1 MAKKLSILSIMG
13 LSIVGFIGGI
23 AVGAYASLTFSP
35 LPDSYEIPETE
46 PVQNKPIST
55 TGTDFTVEM
64 IRSKDLSIH
73 FMELGNKYTGD
84 ATLIKVG
91 DVEVLVDAGSK
102 TSSIETIYNY
112 TSQYVEGK
120 LDYIIVTHAHED
132 HYAGFATAKYE
143 DSIFG
148 KYNVG
153 EGTTIIDFA
162 QITTNK
168 ASNKMYKYY
177 QSNLNTAVKEDGTG
191 AKHYTVLEALSA
203 FENGTISLSEDVT
216 LKFLDQKYYHQPST
230 TENDHSVC
238 FLLSQED
245 THHYLFTGDLEEK
258 GEISLVEENSDL
270 PTVDLYKAGHHGSK
284 TSSSKTLLAKI
295 QPKMCA
301 VCCCAGSS
309 EYTKN
314 NDNQFPTQQ
323 FVDNIAPYTDQ
334 IYVTTICKDYDKGLF
349 ESMNGNII
357 VSCSKEEA
365 YVNVNCSNN
374 MTLLKDTEW
383 FLSMRKMPDSWK
395 D

>member
-1 MAKKLSILSIMG
+1 MAKKLSILSIVG
-13 LSIVGFIGGI
+13 LSVVGFIGGV
-23 AVGAYASLTFSP
+23 AVGAYASLAFSP

-46 PVQNKPIST
+46 QAHNKPITT

-64 IRSKDLSIH
+64 IKSKDLSIH

-84 ATLIKVG
+84 STLIKVG

-112 TSQYVEGK
+112 TSQYVEGD

-132 HYAGFATAKYE
+132 HYAGFSTSKYE
-143 DSIFG
+143 DSLFG

-153 EGTTIIDFA
+153 SGTTIIDFA

-177 QSNLNTAVKEDGTG
+177 QSNLNSATNGGEG

-203 FENGTISLSEDVT
+203 YENGTISLSEDVS
-216 LKFLDQKYYHQPST
+216 LKFLKQKFYRTQSS

-238 FLLSQED
+238 FLLSQENK
-245 THHYLFTGDLEEK
+245 HHYLFTGDLEEK
-258 GEISLVEENSDL
+258 GEISLVAKNPDL
-270 PTVDLYKAGHHGSK
+270 PVVDLYKAGHHGSK
-284 TSSSKTLLAKI
+284 TSSSKTLLEKI

-323 FVDNIAPYTDQ
+323 FIDNIAPYTDKVF
-334 IYVTTICKDYDKGLF
+334 VTTICKDYDKGLF
-349 ESMNGNII
+349 ESLNGNII
-357 VSCSKEEA
+357 VSCSKEDEGIS
-365 YVNVNCSNN
+365 VNCSNN

-395 D
+395 N

>member
-1 MAKKLSILSIMG
+1 MAKKLSILSIVG
-13 LSIVGFIGGI
+13 LSVVGFIGGV
-23 AVGAYASLTFSP
+23 AVGAYASLAFSP

-46 PVQNKPIST
+46 QAHNKPITT

-64 IRSKDLSIH
+64 IKSKDLSIH

-84 ATLIKVG
+84 STLIKVG

-112 TSQYVEGK
+112 TSQYVEGD

-132 HYAGFATAKYE
+132 HYAGFSTSKYE
-143 DSIFG
+143 DSLFG

-153 EGTTIIDFA
+153 SGTTIIDFA

-177 QSNLNTAVKEDGTG
+177 QANLNSATNGGEG
-191 AKHYTVLEALSA
+191 AKHYNVLEALSA
-203 FENGTISLSEDVT
+203 YENGTISLSKDVS
-216 LKFLDQKYYHQPST
+216 LKFLDQEYYHSKSS

-238 FLLSQED
+238 FLLSQENK
-245 THHYLFTGDLEEK
+245 HHYLFTGDLEEK
-258 GEISLVEENSDL
+258 GEISLVAKNPDL
-270 PTVDLYKAGHHGSK
+270 PVVDLYKAGHHGSK
-284 TSSSKTLLAKI
+284 TSSSKTLLEKI

-323 FVDNIAPYTDQ
+323 FIDNIAPYTDK
-334 IYVTTICKDYDKGLF
+334 IFVTTICKDYDKGLF
-349 ESMNGNII
+349 ESLNGNII
-357 VSCSKEEA
+357 VSCSKEDEGIS
-365 YVNVNCSNN
+365 VNCSNN

-395 D
+395 N

>member
-1 MAKKLSILSIMG
+1 MAKKLSILSIVG
-13 LSIVGFIGGI
+13 LSVVGFIGGV
-23 AVGAYASLTFSP
+23 AVGAYASLAFSP

-46 PVQNKPIST
+46 QAHNKPITT

-64 IRSKDLSIH
+64 IKSKDLSIH

-84 ATLIKVG
+84 STLIKVG

-112 TSQYVEGK
+112 TSQYVEGD

-132 HYAGFATAKYE
+132 HYAGFSTSKYE
-143 DSIFG
+143 DSLFG

-153 EGTTIIDFA
+153 SGTTIIDFA

-177 QSNLNTAVKEDGTG
+177 QSNLNSAINGGEG
-191 AKHYTVLEALSA
+191 AKHYNVLEALSA
-203 FENGTISLSEDVT
+203 YENGTISLSEDVS
-216 LKFLDQKYYHQPST
+216 LKFLDQEYYHSKSS

-238 FLLSQED
+238 FLLSQENK
-245 THHYLFTGDLEEK
+245 HHYLFTGDLEEK
-258 GEISLVEENSDL
+258 GEISLVAKNPDL
-270 PTVDLYKAGHHGSK
+270 PVVDLYKAGHHGSK
-284 TSSSKTLLAKI
+284 TSSSKTLLEKI

-323 FVDNIAPYTDQ
+323 FIDNIAPYTDK
-334 IYVTTICKDYDKGLF
+334 IFVTTICKDYDKGLF
-349 ESMNGNII
+349 ESLNGNII
-357 VSCSKEEA
+357 VSCSKEDEGI
-365 YVNVNCSNN
+365 NVNCSNN

-395 D
+395 N

>member
-1 MAKKLSILSIMG
+1 MAKKLSILSIVG
-13 LSIVGFIGGI
+13 LSIVGFIGGV
-23 AVGAYASLTFSP
+23 AAGAYASLTFSP

-46 PVQNKPIST
+46 HAHNKPITT
-55 TGTDFTVEM
+55 TGTDFTVET
-64 IRSKDLSIH
+64 IKSKDLSIH

-84 ATLIKVG
+84 STLIKVG

-102 TSSIETIYNY
+102 TSSVETIYNY

-132 HYAGFATAKYE
+132 HYAGFSTSKYE

-168 ASNKMYKYY
+168 ASNKMYKNY
-177 QSNLNTAVKEDGTG
+177 QANLINATEKNG
-191 AKHYTVLEALSA
+191 AKHYTVLQALDVY
-203 FENGTISLSEDVT
+203 ENASISLSEDVS
-216 LKFLDQKYYHQPST
+216 LKFLDQDFYHKKAS

-238 FLLSQED
+238 FLLSQEN

-258 GEISLVEENSDL
+258 GESSLVDQNKDL
-270 PTVDLYKAGHHGSK
+270 PVVDLYKAGHHGSK
-284 TSSSKTLLAKI
+284 TSSSKKLLEKI

-323 FVDNIAPYTDQ
+323 FIDNIAPYTDQ

-365 YVNVNCSNN
+365 NVNVNCSNN

>member
-1 MAKKLSILSIMG
+1 MAKKLSILSIVG
-13 LSIVGFIGGI
+13 LSVVGFIGGV
-23 AVGAYASLTFSP
+23 AVGAYASLAFSP

-46 PVQNKPIST
+46 QAHNKPITT

-64 IRSKDLSIH
+64 IKSKDLSIH

-84 ATLIKVG
+84 STLIKVG

-102 TSSIETIYNY
+102 TSTIETIYNY
-112 TSQYVEGK
+112 TSQYVEGD

-132 HYAGFATAKYE
+132 HYAGFSTSKYE
-143 DSIFG
+143 DSLFG

-153 EGTTIIDFA
+153 SGTTIIDFA

-177 QSNLNTAVKEDGTG
+177 QSNLNSATNGGGG

-203 FENGTISLSEDVT
+203 YENGTISLSEDVS
-216 LKFLDQKYYHQPST
+216 LKFLDQEYYHTKSS

-238 FLLSQED
+238 FLLSQENK
-245 THHYLFTGDLEEK
+245 HHYLFTGDLEEK
-258 GEISLVEENSDL
+258 GEISLVAKNPDL
-270 PTVDLYKAGHHGSK
+270 PVVDLYKAGHHGSK
-284 TSSSKTLLAKI
+284 TSSSKTLLEKI

-323 FVDNIAPYTDQ
+323 FIDNIAPYTDKVF
-334 IYVTTICKDYDKGLF
+334 VTTICKDYDKGLF
-349 ESMNGNII
+349 ESLNGNII
-357 VSCSKEEA
+357 VSCSKEDEGIS
-365 YVNVNCSNN
+365 VNCSNN

-395 D
+395 N

>member
-1 MAKKLSILSIMG
+1 MAKKLSILSIVG
-13 LSIVGFIGGI
+13 LSVVGFIGGV
-23 AVGAYASLTFSP
+23 AVGAYASLAFSP

-46 PVQNKPIST
+46 QAHNKPITT

-64 IRSKDLSIH
+64 IKSKDLSIH

-84 ATLIKVG
+84 STLIKVG

-112 TSQYVEGK
+112 TSQYVEGD

-132 HYAGFATAKYE
+132 HYAGFSTSKYE
-143 DSIFG
+143 DSLFG

-153 EGTTIIDFA
+153 SGTTIIDFA

-177 QSNLNTAVKEDGTG
+177 QANLNSATNGEEG
-191 AKHYTVLEALSA
+191 AKHYNVLEALSA
-203 FENGTISLSEDVT
+203 YENGTISLSEDVS
-216 LKFLDQKYYHQPST
+216 LKFLDQEYYHTKSS

-238 FLLSQED
+238 FLLSQENK
-245 THHYLFTGDLEEK
+245 HHYLFTGDLEEK
-258 GEISLVEENSDL
+258 GEISLVAKNPDL
-270 PTVDLYKAGHHGSK
+270 PCVDLYKAGHHGSK
-284 TSSSKTLLAKI
+284 TSSSKTLLEKI

-323 FVDNIAPYTDQ
+323 FIDNIAPYTSQ

-349 ESMNGNII
+349 ESLNGNII
-357 VSCSKEEA
+357 VSCSKEDEGI
-365 YVNVNCSNN
+365 NVNCSNN

-395 D
+395 N

>member
-1 MAKKLSILSIMG
+1 MAKKLSILSIVG
-13 LSIVGFIGGI
+13 LSVVGFIGGV
-23 AVGAYASLTFSP
+23 AVGAYASLAFSP

-46 PVQNKPIST
+46 QAHNKPITT

-64 IRSKDLSIH
+64 IKSKDLSIH

-84 ATLIKVG
+84 STLIKVG

-112 TSQYVEGK
+112 TSQYVEGD

-132 HYAGFATAKYE
+132 HYAGFSTSKYE
-143 DSIFG
+143 DSLFG

-153 EGTTIIDFA
+153 SGTTIIDFA

-177 QSNLNTAVKEDGTG
+177 QSNLNSATNGGEG
-191 AKHYTVLEALSA
+191 AKHYNVLEALSA
-203 FENGTISLSEDVT
+203 YENGTISLSEDVS
-216 LKFLDQKYYHQPST
+216 LKFLDQEYYHTKSS

-238 FLLSQED
+238 FLLSQENK
-245 THHYLFTGDLEEK
+245 HHYLFTGDLEEK
-258 GEISLVEENSDL
+258 GEISLVAKNPDL
-270 PTVDLYKAGHHGSK
+270 PVVDLYKAGHHGSK
-284 TSSSKTLLAKI
+284 TSSSKTLLEKI

-323 FVDNIAPYTDQ
+323 FIDNIAPYTDK
-334 IYVTTICKDYDKGLF
+334 IFVTTICKDYDKGLF
-349 ESMNGNII
+349 ESLNGNII
-357 VSCSKEEA
+357 VSCSKEDEGI
-365 YVNVNCSNN
+365 NVNCSNN

-395 D
+395 N

>member
-1 MAKKLSILSIMG
+1 MAKKLSILSIVG
-13 LSIVGFIGGI
+13 LSVVGFIGGV
-23 AVGAYASLTFSP
+23 AVGAYASLAFSP

-46 PVQNKPIST
+46 QAHNKPITT

-64 IRSKDLSIH
+64 IKSKDLSIH

-84 ATLIKVG
+84 STLIKVG
-91 DVEVLVDAGSK
+91 DVEVLIDAGSK

-112 TSQYVEGK
+112 TSQYVEGD

-132 HYAGFATAKYE
+132 HYAGFSTSKYE
-143 DSIFG
+143 DSLFG
-148 KYNVG
+148 KYNVCS
-153 EGTTIIDFA
+153 GTTIIDFA

-177 QSNLNTAVKEDGTG
+177 QANLNSATNGGEG
-191 AKHYTVLEALSA
+191 AKHYNVLEALSA
-203 FENGTISLSEDVT
+203 YENGTISLSEDVS
-216 LKFLDQKYYHQPST
+216 LKFLDQEYYHSKSS

-238 FLLSQED
+238 FLLSQENK
-245 THHYLFTGDLEEK
+245 HHYLFTGDLEEK
-258 GEISLVEENSDL
+258 GEISLVAKNPDL
-270 PTVDLYKAGHHGSK
+270 PVVDLYKAGHHGSK
-284 TSSSKTLLAKI
+284 TSSSKTLLEKI

-323 FVDNIAPYTDQ
+323 FIDNIAPYTDK
-334 IYVTTICKDYDKGLF
+334 IFVTTICKDYDKGLF
-349 ESMNGNII
+349 ESLNGNII
-357 VSCSKEEA
+357 VSCSKEDEGI
-365 YVNVNCSNN
+365 NVNCSNN

-395 D
+395 N

>member
-1 MAKKLSILSIMG
+1 MAKKLSILSIVG
-13 LSIVGFIGGI
+13 LSVVGFIGGV
-23 AVGAYASLTFSP
+23 AVGAYASLAFSP

-46 PVQNKPIST
+46 QAHNKPITT

-64 IRSKDLSIH
+64 IKSKDLSIH

-84 ATLIKVG
+84 STLIKVG

-112 TSQYVEGK
+112 TSQYVEGD

-132 HYAGFATAKYE
+132 HYAGFSTSKYE
-143 DSIFG
+143 DSLFG

-153 EGTTIIDFA
+153 SGTTIIDFA

-168 ASNKMYKYY
+168 VSNKMYKYY
-177 QSNLNTAVKEDGTG
+177 QANLNSATNGGEG
-191 AKHYTVLEALSA
+191 AKHYNVLEALSA
-203 FENGTISLSEDVT
+203 YENGTISLSEDVS
-216 LKFLDQKYYHQPST
+216 LKFLDQEYYHTKSS

-238 FLLSQED
+238 FLLSQENK
-245 THHYLFTGDLEEK
+245 HHYLFTGDLEEK
-258 GEISLVEENSDL
+258 GEISLVAKNPDL
-270 PTVDLYKAGHHGSK
+270 PVVDLYKAGHHGSK
-284 TSSSKTLLAKI
+284 TSSSKTLLEKI

-323 FVDNIAPYTDQ
+323 FIDNIAPYTDK
-334 IYVTTICKDYDKGLF
+334 IFVTTICKDYDKGLF
-349 ESMNGNII
+349 ESLNGNII
-357 VSCSKEEA
+357 VSCSKEDEGI
-365 YVNVNCSNN
+365 NVNCSNN

-395 D
+395 N

>member
-1 MAKKLSILSIMG
+1 MAKKLSILSIVG
-13 LSIVGFIGGI
+13 LSVVGFIGGV
-23 AVGAYASLTFSP
+23 AVGAYASLAFSP

-46 PVQNKPIST
+46 QAHNKPITT

-64 IRSKDLSIH
+64 IKSKDLSIH

-84 ATLIKVG
+84 STLIKVG

-112 TSQYVEGK
+112 TSQYVEGD

-132 HYAGFATAKYE
+132 HYAGFSTSKYE
-143 DSIFG
+143 DSLFG

-153 EGTTIIDFA
+153 SGTTIIDFA

-168 ASNKMYKYY
+168 VSNKMYKYY
-177 QSNLNTAVKEDGTG
+177 QANLNSATNGGEG
-191 AKHYTVLEALSA
+191 AKHYNVLEALSA
-203 FENGTISLSEDVT
+203 YENGTISLSEDVS
-216 LKFLDQKYYHQPST
+216 LKFLDQEYYHSKSS

-238 FLLSQED
+238 FLLSQENK
-245 THHYLFTGDLEEK
+245 HHYLFTGDLEEK
-258 GEISLVEENSDL
+258 GEISLVAKNPDL
-270 PTVDLYKAGHHGSK
+270 PVVDLYKAGHHGSK
-284 TSSSKTLLAKI
+284 TSSSKTLLEKI

-323 FVDNIAPYTDQ
+323 FIDNIAPYTDK
-334 IYVTTICKDYDKGLF
+334 IFVTTICKDYDKGLF
-349 ESMNGNII
+349 ESLNGNII
-357 VSCSKEEA
+357 VSCSKEDEGI
-365 YVNVNCSNN
+365 NVNCSNN

-395 D
+395 N

>member
-1 MAKKLSILSIMG
+1 MAKKLSILSIVG
-13 LSIVGFIGGI
+13 LSVVGFIGGV
-23 AVGAYASLTFSP
+23 AVGAYASLAFSP

-46 PVQNKPIST
+46 QAHNKPITT

-64 IRSKDLSIH
+64 IKSKDLSIH

-84 ATLIKVG
+84 STLIKVG

-112 TSQYVEGK
+112 TSQYVEGD

-132 HYAGFATAKYE
+132 HYAGFSTSKYE
-143 DSIFG
+143 DSLFG

-153 EGTTIIDFA
+153 SGTTIIDFA

-168 ASNKMYKYY
+168 ASNKMYNYY
-177 QSNLNTAVKEDGTG
+177 QSNLNSAISGGEG
-191 AKHYTVLEALSA
+191 AIHYNVLEALSA
-203 FENGTISLSEDVT
+203 YENGTISLSEDVS
-216 LKFLDQKYYHQPST
+216 LKFLDQEYYHTKSS

-238 FLLSQED
+238 FLLSQENK
-245 THHYLFTGDLEEK
+245 HHYLFTGDLEEK
-258 GEISLVEENSDL
+258 GEISLVAKNPDL
-270 PTVDLYKAGHHGSK
+270 PVVDLYKAGHHGSK
-284 TSSSKTLLAKI
+284 TSSSKKLLEKI

-323 FVDNIAPYTDQ
+323 FIDNIAPYTDK
-334 IYVTTICKDYDKGLF
+334 IFVTTICKDYDKGLF
-349 ESMNGNII
+349 ESLNGNII
-357 VSCSKEEA
+357 VSCSKEDEGI
-365 YVNVNCSNN
+365 NVNCSNN

-395 D
+395 N

>member
-1 MAKKLSILSIMG
+1 MAKKLSILSIVG
-13 LSIVGFIGGI
+13 LSVVGFIGGV
-23 AVGAYASLTFSP
+23 AVGAYASLAFSP

-46 PVQNKPIST
+46 QAHNKPITT

-64 IRSKDLSIH
+64 IKSKDLSIH

-84 ATLIKVG
+84 STLIKVG

-112 TSQYVEGK
+112 TSQYVEGD

-132 HYAGFATAKYE
+132 HYAGFSTSKYE
-143 DSIFG
+143 DSLFC

-153 EGTTIIDFA
+153 SGTTIIDFA

-177 QSNLNTAVKEDGTG
+177 QANLNSATNGEEG
-191 AKHYTVLEALSA
+191 AKHYNVLEALSA
-203 FENGTISLSEDVT
+203 YENGTISLSKDVS
-216 LKFLDQKYYHQPST
+216 LKFLDQEYYHTKSS

-238 FLLSQED
+238 FLLSQENK
-245 THHYLFTGDLEEK
+245 HHYLFTGDLEEK
-258 GEISLVEENSDL
+258 GEISLVAKNPDL
-270 PTVDLYKAGHHGSK
+270 PVVDLYKAGHHGSK
-284 TSSSKTLLAKI
+284 TSSSKTLLEKI

-323 FVDNIAPYTDQ
+323 FIDNIAPYTSQ

-349 ESMNGNII
+349 ESLNGNII
-357 VSCSKEEA
+357 VSCSKEDEGI
-365 YVNVNCSNN
+365 NVNCSNN

-395 D
+395 N

>member
-1 MAKKLSILSIMG
+1 MAKKLSILSIVG
-13 LSIVGFIGGI
+13 LSVVGFIGGV
-23 AVGAYASLTFSP
+23 AVGAYASLAFSP

-46 PVQNKPIST
+46 QAHNKPITT

-64 IRSKDLSIH
+64 IKSKDLSIH

-84 ATLIKVG
+84 STLIKVG
-91 DVEVLVDAGSK
+91 DVEVLIDAGSK

-112 TSQYVEGK
+112 TSQYVEGD

-132 HYAGFATAKYE
+132 HYAGFSTSKYE
-143 DSIFG
+143 DSLFG

-153 EGTTIIDFA
+153 SGTTIIDFA

-177 QSNLNTAVKEDGTG
+177 QANLNRAINGGEG

-203 FENGTISLSEDVT
+203 YENGTISLSEDVS
-216 LKFLDQKYYHQPST
+216 LKFLDQEYYHSKSS

-238 FLLSQED
+238 FLLSQENK
-245 THHYLFTGDLEEK
+245 HHYLFTGDLEEK
-258 GEISLVEENSDL
+258 GEFSLVKNNDL
-270 PTVDLYKAGHHGSK
+270 PVVDLYKAGHHGSK
-284 TSSSKTLLAKI
+284 TSSSKTLLEKI

-323 FVDNIAPYTDQ
+323 FIDNIAPYTDK

-349 ESMNGNII
+349 ESLNGNII
-357 VSCSKEEA
+357 VSCSKGDEGI
-365 YVNVNCSNN
+365 NVNCSNN

-395 D
+395 N

>member
-1 MAKKLSILSIMG
+1 MAKKLSILSIVG
-13 LSIVGFIGGI
+13 LSVVGFIGGV
-23 AVGAYASLTFSP
+23 AVGAYASLAFSP

-46 PVQNKPIST
+46 QAHNKPITT

-64 IRSKDLSIH
+64 IKSKDLSIH

-84 ATLIKVG
+84 STLIKVG

-112 TSQYVEGK
+112 TSQYVEGD

-132 HYAGFATAKYE
+132 HYAGFSTSKYE
-143 DSIFG
+143 DSLFG

-153 EGTTIIDFA
+153 SGTTILDFA

-177 QSNLNTAVKEDGTG
+177 QSNLNSATNGGEG
-191 AKHYTVLEALSA
+191 AKHYNVLEALSA
-203 FENGTISLSEDVT
+203 YENGTISLSEDVS
-216 LKFLDQKYYHQPST
+216 LKFLDQEYYHTKSS

-238 FLLSQED
+238 FLLSQENK
-245 THHYLFTGDLEEK
+245 HHYLFTGDLEEK
-258 GEISLVEENSDL
+258 GEISLVAKNPDL
-270 PTVDLYKAGHHGSK
+270 PVVDLYKAGHHGSK
-284 TSSSKTLLAKI
+284 TSSSKTLLEKI

-323 FVDNIAPYTDQ
+323 FIDNIAPYTDK
-334 IYVTTICKDYDKGLF
+334 IFVTTICKDYDKGLF
-349 ESMNGNII
+349 ESLNGNII
-357 VSCSKEEA
+357 VSCSKEDEGI
-365 YVNVNCSNN
+365 NVNCSNN

-395 D
+395 N

>member
-1 MAKKLSILSIMG
+1 MAKKLSILSIVG
-13 LSIVGFIGGI
+13 LSVVGFIGGV
-23 AVGAYASLTFSP
+23 AVGAYASLAFSP

-46 PVQNKPIST
+46 QAHNKPITT

-64 IRSKDLSIH
+64 IKSKDLSIH

-84 ATLIKVG
+84 STLIKVG

-112 TSQYVEGK
+112 TSQYVEGD

-132 HYAGFATAKYE
+132 HYAGFSTSKYE
-143 DSIFG
+143 DSLFG

-153 EGTTIIDFA
+153 SGTTIIDFA

-177 QSNLNTAVKEDGTG
+177 QSNLNSATNGGEG
-191 AKHYTVLEALSA
+191 AKHYNVLEALSA
-203 FENGTISLSEDVT
+203 YENGTISLSEDVS
-216 LKFLDQKYYHQPST
+216 LKFLDQEYYHSKSS

-238 FLLSQED
+238 FLLSQENK
-245 THHYLFTGDLEEK
+245 HHYLFTGDLEEK
-258 GEISLVEENSDL
+258 GEISLVAKNPDL
-270 PTVDLYKAGHHGSK
+270 PVVDLYKAGHHGSK
-284 TSSSKTLLAKI
+284 TLLEKI

-323 FVDNIAPYTDQ
+323 FIDNIAPYTDK
-334 IYVTTICKDYDKGLF
+334 IFVTTICKDYDKGLF
-349 ESMNGNII
+349 ESLNGNII
-357 VSCSKEEA
+357 VSCSKEDEGIS
-365 YVNVNCSNN
+365 VNCSNN

-395 D
+395 N

>member
-1 MAKKLSILSIMG
+1 MAKKLSILSIVG
-13 LSIVGFIGGI
+13 LSVVGFIGGV
-23 AVGAYASLTFSP
+23 AVGAYASLAFSP

-46 PVQNKPIST
+46 QAHNKPITT

-64 IRSKDLSIH
+64 IKSKDLSIH

-84 ATLIKVG
+84 STLIKVG

-112 TSQYVEGK
+112 TSQYVEGD

-132 HYAGFATAKYE
+132 HYAGFSTSKYE
-143 DSIFG
+143 DSLFG

-153 EGTTIIDFA
+153 SGTTIIDFA

-177 QSNLNTAVKEDGTG
+177 QANLNSATNGGEG
-191 AKHYTVLEALSA
+191 AIHYNVLEALSA
-203 FENGTISLSEDVT
+203 YENGTISLSEDVS
-216 LKFLDQKYYHQPST
+216 LKFLDQEYYHTKSS

-238 FLLSQED
+238 FLLSQENK
-245 THHYLFTGDLEEK
+245 HHYLFTGDLEEK
-258 GEISLVEENSDL
+258 GEISLVAKNPDL
-270 PTVDLYKAGHHGSK
+270 PVVDLYKAGHHGSK
-284 TSSSKTLLAKI
+284 TSSSKTLLEKI

-323 FVDNIAPYTDQ
+323 FIDNIAPYTDK
-334 IYVTTICKDYDKGLF
+334 IFVTTICKDYDKGLF
-349 ESMNGNII
+349 ESLNGNII
-357 VSCSKEEA
+357 VSCSKEDEGI
-365 YVNVNCSNN
+365 NVNCSNN

-395 D
+395 N

>member
-1 MAKKLSILSIMG
+1 MAKKLSILSIVG
-13 LSIVGFIGGI
+13 LSVVGFIGGV
-23 AVGAYASLTFSP
+23 AVGAYASLAFSP

-46 PVQNKPIST
+46 QAHNKPITT

-64 IRSKDLSIH
+64 IKSKDLSIH

-84 ATLIKVG
+84 STLIKVG

-112 TSQYVEGK
+112 TSQYVEGD

-132 HYAGFATAKYE
+132 HYAGFSTSKYE
-143 DSIFG
+143 DSLFG

-153 EGTTIIDFA
+153 SGTTIIDFA

-177 QSNLNTAVKEDGTG
+177 QSNLNSATNGGEG
-191 AKHYTVLEALSA
+191 AKHYNVLEALSA
-203 FENGTISLSEDVT
+203 YENGTISLSEDVS
-216 LKFLDQKYYHQPST
+216 LKFLDQEYYHTKSS

-238 FLLSQED
+238 FLLSQENK
-245 THHYLFTGDLEEK
+245 HHYLFTGDLEEK
-258 GEISLVEENSDL
+258 GEISLVAKNPDL
-270 PTVDLYKAGHHGSK
+270 PVVDLYKAGHHGSK
-284 TSSSKTLLAKI
+284 TSSSKKLLEKI

-323 FVDNIAPYTDQ
+323 FINNIAPYTDKVF
-334 IYVTTICKDYDKGLF
+334 VTTICKDYDKGLF
-349 ESMNGNII
+349 ESLNGNII
-357 VSCSKEEA
+357 VSCSKEDEGI
-365 YVNVNCSNN
+365 NVNCSNN

-395 D
+395 N

>member
-1 MAKKLSILSIMG
+1 MAKKLSILSIVG
-13 LSIVGFIGGI
+13 LSVVGFIGGV
-23 AVGAYASLTFSP
+23 AVGAYASLAFSP

-46 PVQNKPIST
+46 QAHNKPITT

-64 IRSKDLSIH
+64 IKSKDLSIH

-84 ATLIKVG
+84 STLIKVG

-112 TSQYVEGK
+112 TSQYVEGD

-132 HYAGFATAKYE
+132 HYAGFSTSKYE
-143 DSIFG
+143 DSLFG

-153 EGTTIIDFA
+153 SGTTIIDFA

-177 QSNLNTAVKEDGTG
+177 QSNLNSAINGGEG
-191 AKHYTVLEALSA
+191 AKHYNVLEALSA
-203 FENGTISLSEDVT
+203 YENGTISLSEDVS
-216 LKFLDQKYYHQPST
+216 LKFLKQKFYRTQSS

-238 FLLSQED
+238 FLLSQENK
-245 THHYLFTGDLEEK
+245 HHYLFTGDLEEK
-258 GEISLVEENSDL
+258 GEISLVAKNPDL
-270 PTVDLYKAGHHGSK
+270 PVVDLYKAGHHGSK
-284 TSSSKTLLAKI
+284 TSSSKTLLEKI

-323 FVDNIAPYTDQ
+323 FIDNIAPYTDKVF
-334 IYVTTICKDYDKGLF
+334 VTTICKDYDKGLF
-349 ESMNGNII
+349 ESLNGNII
-357 VSCSKEEA
+357 VSCSKEDEGIS
-365 YVNVNCSNN
+365 VNCSNN

-395 D
+395 N

>member
-1 MAKKLSILSIMG
+1 MAKKLSILSIVG
-13 LSIVGFIGGI
+13 LSVVGFIGGV
-23 AVGAYASLTFSP
+23 AVGAYASLAFSP

-46 PVQNKPIST
+46 QAHNKPITT

-64 IRSKDLSIH
+64 IKSKDLSIH

-84 ATLIKVG
+84 STLIKVG

-112 TSQYVEGK
+112 TSQYVEGD

-132 HYAGFATAKYE
+132 HYAGFSTSKYE
-143 DSIFG
+143 DSLFG

-153 EGTTIIDFA
+153 SGTTIIDFA

-177 QSNLNTAVKEDGTG
+177 QANLNSATNGEEG
-191 AKHYTVLEALSA
+191 AKHYNVLEALSA
-203 FENGTISLSEDVT
+203 YENGTISLSKDVS
-216 LKFLDQKYYHQPST
+216 LKFLDQEYYHTKSS

-238 FLLSQED
+238 FLLSQENK
-245 THHYLFTGDLEEK
+245 HHYLFTGDLEEK
-258 GEISLVEENSDL
+258 GEISLVAKNPDL
-270 PTVDLYKAGHHGSK
+270 PVVDLYKAGHHGSK
-284 TSSSKTLLAKI
+284 TSSSKTLLEKI
-295 QPKMCA
+295 KPQMCA

-323 FVDNIAPYTDQ
+323 FIDNIAPYTDK

-349 ESMNGNII
+349 ESLNGNII
-357 VSCSKEEA
+357 VSCSKGDEGI
-365 YVNVNCSNN
+365 NVNCSNN

-395 D
+395 N

>member
-1 MAKKLSILSIMG
+1 MAKKLSILSIVG
-13 LSIVGFIGGI
+13 LSVVGFIGGV
-23 AVGAYASLTFSP
+23 AVGAYASLAFSP

-46 PVQNKPIST
+46 QAHNKPITT

-64 IRSKDLSIH
+64 IKSKDLSIH

-84 ATLIKVG
+84 STLIKVG
-91 DVEVLVDAGSK
+91 DVEVLVDCGSK

-112 TSQYVEGK
+112 TSQYIEGD

-132 HYAGFATAKYE
+132 HYAGFSTSKYE
-143 DSIFG
+143 DSLFG

-153 EGTTIIDFA
+153 SGTTIIDFA

-177 QSNLNTAVKEDGTG
+177 QSNLNSATNGGEG
-191 AKHYTVLEALSA
+191 AKHYNVLEALSA
-203 FENGTISLSEDVT
+203 YENGTISLSEDVS
-216 LKFLDQKYYHQPST
+216 LKFLDQEYYHSKSS

-238 FLLSQED
+238 FLLSQENK
-245 THHYLFTGDLEEK
+245 HHYLFTGDLEEK
-258 GEISLVEENSDL
+258 GEISLVAKNPDL
-270 PTVDLYKAGHHGSK
+270 PVVDLYKAGHHGSK
-284 TSSSKTLLAKI
+284 TSSSKTLLEKI

-323 FVDNIAPYTDQ
+323 FIDNIAPYTDK
-334 IYVTTICKDYDKGLF
+334 IFVTTICKDYDKGLF
-349 ESMNGNII
+349 ESLNGNII
-357 VSCSKEEA
+357 VSCSKEDEGI
-365 YVNVNCSNN
+365 NVNCSNN

-383 FLSMRKMPDSWK
+383 FLGMRKMPDSWK
-395 D
+395 N

>member
-1 MAKKLSILSIMG
+1 MAKKLSILSIVG
-13 LSIVGFIGGI
+13 LSVVGFIGGV
-23 AVGAYASLTFSP
+23 AVGAYASLAFSP

-46 PVQNKPIST
+46 QAHNKPITT

-64 IRSKDLSIH
+64 IKSKDLSIH

-84 ATLIKVG
+84 STLIKVG

-112 TSQYVEGK
+112 TSQYVEGD

-132 HYAGFATAKYE
+132 HYAGFSTSKYE
-143 DSIFG
+143 DSLFG

-153 EGTTIIDFA
+153 SGTTIIDFA

-177 QSNLNTAVKEDGTG
+177 QSNLNSATNGGEG
-191 AKHYTVLEALSA
+191 AKHYNVLEALSA
-203 FENGTISLSEDVT
+203 YENGTISLSEDVS
-216 LKFLDQKYYHQPST
+216 LKFLDQEYYHTKSS

-238 FLLSQED
+238 FLLSQENK
-245 THHYLFTGDLEEK
+245 HHYLFTGDLEEK
-258 GEISLVEENSDL
+258 GEISLVAKNPDL
-270 PTVDLYKAGHHGSK
+270 PVVDLYKAGHHGSK
-284 TSSSKTLLAKI
+284 TSSSKTLLEKI

-323 FVDNIAPYTDQ
+323 FIDNIAPYTDKVF
-334 IYVTTICKDYDKGLF
+334 VTTICKDYDKGLF
-349 ESMNGNII
+349 ESLNGNII
-357 VSCSKEEA
+357 VSCSKEDEGI
-365 YVNVNCSNN
+365 NVNCSNN

-395 D
+395 N